1 MRRRRGRTSKQDK
14 GEVKRPASPGA
25 YSRLFNASDA
35 EIPTVP
41 THDSS
46 FVINSCL
53 MSIGANDDPLLS
65 VDRGSNLNQP
75 TSEPEEDKNHPFMS
89 TVTPTHLPLSR
100 VDAPFSSPRQTHS
113 TVRRRAPSSV
123 PQNGKAQKLTHHSAT
138 LLSFT
143 SMESARHQ
151 WGPTET
157 EAQQQRGPSPT
168 RSHQFVWRNQRYR
181 TSRPQLAATTDAV
194 CAARRGL
201 GSTWFKMA

>member
-25 YSRLFNASDA
+25 YSRLSNASDA

-65 VDRGSNLNQP
+65 VDRSSNLNQP
-75 TSEPEEDKNHPFMS
+75 TSEPEEDKNDPFMS

-100 VDAPFSSPRQTHS
+100 VDAPFFIPSPDSFNSKT
-113 TVRRRAPSSV
+113 PSSV
-123 PQNGKAQKLTHHSAT
+123 FSTTKRQGSEVDTP
-138 LLSFT
+138 LSNFVFFHFHGICQT
-143 SMESARHQ
+143 SMGAD
-151 WGPTET
+151 G
-157 EAQQQRGPSPT
+157 
-168 RSHQFVWRNQRYR
+168 
-181 TSRPQLAATTDAV
+181 D
-194 CAARRGL
+194 
-201 GSTWFKMA
+201 